1 MTECPN
7 SQPKEAMAKLPQ
19 KDIWSFGFQH
29 WKDIWFPALA
39 ATAGCCSIC
48 PDSKSWLRGGNL
60 FRSLERDQDRQ
71 EVDRV
76 PTIAHPSPSPS
87 PSLSPSPSPI
97 ESPSPATRGIRI
109 GKRSNELPA
118 LQESNLMAICHMY
131 LQPVWLWCFKWRMS
145 EEAHEETEEGSGQ
158 ESGQQALQ

>member
-1 MTECPN
+1 
-7 SQPKEAMAKLPQ
+7 MAKPPQ

-76 PTIAHPSPSPS
+76 STIA
-87 PSLSPSPSPI
+87 SPSPSPI
-97 ESPSPATRGIRI
+97 ESPSPSPIKGPSPAIRGIMI
-109 GKRSNELPA
+109 GKRSSELPPWQA
-118 LQESNLMAICHMY
+118 SNLMAIKSYICSRSDYDALNEGCLRKHMKK
-131 LQPVWLWCFKWRMS
+131 QRKGQD
-145 EEAHEETEEGSGQ
+145 EKAGSRHFSNSSFAKDQ
-158 ESGQQALQ
+158 I